1 VAVKRTGQGAQVAEH
16 RGAPTFKRTR
26 EQSHHPA
33 AIAPGETAKTTKLAL
48 ANWPGFHLRVMSDFP
63 VNVELITRD
72 CRICTRFG
80 RHHPNLWK
88 FQFCF
93 LSLANS

>member
-1 VAVKRTGQGAQVAEH
+1 MAGH

-33 AIAPGETAKTTKLAL
+33 AIAPGETAKTTKQTLV
-48 ANWPGFHLRVMSDFP
+48 NWLRIQLRLIPEDP

-80 RHHPNLWK
+80 RYH
-88 FQFCF
+88 
-93 LSLANS
+93 